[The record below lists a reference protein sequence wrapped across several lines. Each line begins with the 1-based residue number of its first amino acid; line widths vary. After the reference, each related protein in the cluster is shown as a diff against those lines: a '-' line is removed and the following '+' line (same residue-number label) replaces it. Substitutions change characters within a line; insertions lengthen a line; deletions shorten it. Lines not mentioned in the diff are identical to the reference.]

1 MPQQTNP
8 ELTEL
13 LTGGAFFEAPR
24 WHQGRWW
31 VSDFYR
37 HRVITVEEDGTEE
50 LVLEVPGQ
58 PSGLGW
64 LSDGDLLVVSMLDR
78 QILRRTPAGEVS
90 VHADLSGVS
99 PAPLNDMVV
108 DRLGRAYVGSFG
120 FDLFG
125 GETVRGADLI
135 RVDPDGRVST
145 AATDVVF
152 SNGTVISADGRTLV
166 VGETFVGR
174 YSAFDVAEDGTL
186 SGRRVWAQLGEIPPW
201 ADAGTMQAQ
210 LEFAP
215 DGCDI
220 DVENRIWSAD
230 LNSGRCLLLADGGE
244 IVDEL
249 HAPSGLQFY
258 GCALGGHD
266 GRTLLLC
273 AAPDYLADRRKAHH
287 EGVLLT
293 TRVAVPGAVGA

>member
-24 WHQGRWW
+24 WHEGRWW

-135 RVDPDGRVST
+135 RVDPDGRV
-145 AATDVVF
+145 